1 MTLTEALEYTG
12 FEYQPPEYKNSPDT
26 NFSFE
31 SFKQADVYSAAL
43 VMYDEVVSCGANRYL
58 PFSQVLGFDLKEFY
72 GSTDKYLQTIA
83 QIIEEAAVISPMA
96 RISALRMRKT
106 IEITMDS
113 QLESVN
119 ASR

>member
-26 NFSFE
+26 NFNFE

-43 VMYDEVVSCGANRYL
+43 VMYEVVSCCANRYL
-58 PFSQVLGFDLKEFY
+58 PFSQDLGFDLKEFH

-106 IEITMDS
+106 IEITLDTE
-113 QLESVN
+113 LESVK